1 MLLSRRGGAYWWPS
15 WYPDCSYVLRGELKW
30 IWITRTSCN
39 SVRLRMVRCN
49 KGDKSAFNSMYIFCQ
64 SNLGCY
70 CSSLWFCLDGRNIRF
85 TLENCLIPHFP
96 FFFFFFFP
104 VFSNITYLYFFQSH
118 FKDFCAV
125 FTFKGHTV
133 FLICWVS
140 QTEQKRMSLITV
152 ATMALWVK

>member
-1 MLLSRRGGAYWWPS
+1 MALMVPWLFIRFEGGTKI
-15 WYPDCSYVLRGELKW
+15 V

-39 SVRLRMVRCN
+39 SVRWRMVRCN

-70 CSSLWFCLDGRNIRF
+70 CSSLWFHLDGRNIRF

-96 FFFFFFFP
+96 PPPPQYFLI
-104 VFSNITYLYFFQSH
+104 SLTYIFFQSH

-125 FTFKGHTV
+125 FTFKGHSV

-140 QTEQKRMSLITV
+140 QTGRKRMSLITV
-152 ATMALWVK
+152 ATMALWVT